1 MAYITSQ
8 GVLDSQA
15 NQEIRH
21 QLMQQSRLVSAIRLP
36 NNLFTDGAGTEVGSD
51 LIILQKRANRT
62 EQLTQDEHD
71 FIISTKRAD
80 GFSVNDYI
88 FRNIPIIYTKQLL
101 VLTLTAIRLW
111 FTFTK
116 VVCPLLLPNFGASL
130 RMIFIPG

>member
-51 LIILQKRANRT
+51 LIILQR
-62 EQLTQDEHD
+62 EQTGQNSL
-71 FIISTKRAD
+71 
-80 GFSVNDYI
+80 
-88 FRNIPIIYTKQLL
+88 
-101 VLTLTAIRLW
+101 
-111 FTFTK
+111 
-116 VVCPLLLPNFGASL
+116 L
-130 RMIFIPG
+130 RMNMTSSFPLNERMVSV